1 MMKLIQHHNVV
12 CLHEVNKALT
22 FNVKNTYI
30 LFSEFSLLYRNACPP
45 CQPFYLD
52 CFPLI
57 IGDGK

>member
-30 LFSEFSLLYRNACPP
+30 LFQNLVCCIGMHVLHVNHFIWIV
-45 CQPFYLD
+45 
-52 CFPLI
+52 FPL
-57 IGDGK
+57 